1 MIRCAEPG
9 IWALPLIAVLGAATT
24 ARAHPDVDDG
34 RARYAQADFE
44 GALAAFERAERSP
57 DLTREDLIDVLEGRA
72 LAHYALE
79 DLDGAN
85 DAVRQLASVD
95 PHHRASD
102 ELPPELL
109 RMFEAAAAHVGDG
122 IALRVDSHRDGER
135 VELTPVPSGDV
146 LGLVR
151 ALAIAGRAGDG
162 EWVLGDAAGVAL
174 DAPPDRTV
182 EYYASALGPGAAVL
196 ASAGSERAPLRLE
209 APASGQASG
218 LPLWGWGLIGG
229 GAALVIVVVLV
240 AAVAASDPP
249 ASVRFEP
256 PRLLR

>member
-1 MIRCAEPG
+1 MIRCSEPG
-9 IWALPLIAVLGAATT
+9 LWALPLLAVLGAAPT

-57 DLTREDLIDVLEGRA
+57 ELTREDLIDVLEGRA

-85 DAVRQLASVD
+85 DAVRRLASVD

-109 RMFEAAAAHVGDG
+109 RMFEAAAAQVGDG
-122 IALRVDSHRDGER
+122 IALGVDSHRDGER

-146 LGLVR
+146 MGLVR
-151 ALAIAGRAGDG
+151 ALVIAGRADG
-162 EWVLGDAAGVAL
+162 EWVVGDANGVTL

-196 ASAGSERAPLRLE
+196 ASVGSERAPLRLE
-209 APASGQASG
+209 APPSDEASG
-218 LPLWGWGLIGG
+218 LPLWGWGLAGG
-229 GAALVIVVVLV
+229 GAALAIVVVIV
-240 AAVAASDPP
+240 AAVAASNPP

-256 PRLLR
+256 PRLLP